1 MNQASSKAL
10 RSPCKLLLFTAFL
23 LPALNTLLLGGGIS
37 MLRYSDYSD
46 ITLLLSEILSVIFSL
61 LRYGLLTCTVMVL
74 GFYAGK
80 KGLKSAI
87 RPLLGAWGGGA
98 GVFGVSFLVQ
108 TLMIFF
114 GYTDSVQSYKDQI
127 LPYVKMLPF
136 ELLLLLLVELA
147 ATVGIFLVCRI
158 KGNRGMLSTR
168 SPYKAA
174 VLVFILCYFLALEAS
189 QIPVILAGSASGSF
203 LVNYIL
209 PFVYPVLYGAGMV
222 ASAVYFEGILRKYF
236 YGQKEGTP

>member
-1 MNQASSKAL
+1 M
-10 RSPCKLLLFTAFL
+10 
-23 LPALNTLLLGGGIS
+23 
-37 MLRYSDYSD
+37 
-46 ITLLLSEILSVIFSL
+46 
-61 LRYGLLTCTVMVL
+61 
-74 GFYAGK
+74 
-80 KGLKSAI
+80 
-87 RPLLGAWGGGA
+87 
-98 GVFGVSFLVQ
+98 
-108 TLMIFF
+108 
-114 GYTDSVQSYKDQI
+114 
-127 LPYVKMLPF
+127 KMLPF

-174 VLVFILCYFLALEAS
+174 VLVFVLCYFLALEAS

>member
-87 RPLLGAWGGGA
+87 RPLLAAWGGGA

-108 TLMIFF
+108 TLMIF
-114 GYTDSVQSYKDQI
+114 
-127 LPYVKMLPF
+127 
-136 ELLLLLLVELA
+136 LA
-147 ATVGIFLVCRI
+147 TPTRFRATRI
-158 KGNRGMLSTR
+158 RYCPM
-168 SPYKAA
+168 
-174 VLVFILCYFLALEAS
+174 
-189 QIPVILAGSASGSF
+189 
-203 LVNYIL
+203 
-209 PFVYPVLYGAGMV
+209 
-222 ASAVYFEGILRKYF
+222 
-236 YGQKEGTP
+236 